1 MHRLNHPNIIK
12 IFEAFESTSALYL
25 VMEYVYGANLNSYL
39 KRSQIKE
46 GSKDQ
51 IKEQSKM
58 SLLETRSDCL
68 EESIAA
74 KIIV

>member
-1 MHRLNHPNIIK
+1 
-12 IFEAFESTSALYL
+12 
-25 VMEYVYGANLNSYL
+25 MEYVYGANLNSYL